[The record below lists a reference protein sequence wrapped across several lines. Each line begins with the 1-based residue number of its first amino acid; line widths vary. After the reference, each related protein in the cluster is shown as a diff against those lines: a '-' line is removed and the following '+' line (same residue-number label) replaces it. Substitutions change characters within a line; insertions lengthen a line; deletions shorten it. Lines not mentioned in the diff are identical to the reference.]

1 MVLLRLRLL
10 RLFVTSAPLGAIFTA
25 LTIIMLALGEG
36 FEPPHHLINS
46 QAAYQLAYPRMRLIP
61 DQSEIVLL
69 DVGPFIAVVKCDLG
83 TRRNIAKRK
92 KLVTVKD
99 RIGFTRVVQKT

>member
-1 MVLLRLRLL
+1 
-10 RLFVTSAPLGAIFTA
+10 
-25 LTIIMLALGEG
+25 
-36 FEPPHHLINS
+36 
-46 QAAYQLAYPRMRLIP
+46 MRLIP